1 MRATASTRKRLNTAL
16 SPLFGDRMIKITYLQ
31 MVMAISVLWI
41 AVRAFFALRNK
52 KLIVKRE
59 LQLILVYIC
68 LIVVA
73 RFTFC
78 PLRKVD
84 GVIQP
89 LLFDPANI
97 LPFRINL
104 IPFVNLFDYD
114 IFSEAI
120 INFIGHTAMF
130 IPLGIVWPAVFKEL
144 DTPLKTLAAGVGFSL
159 LIEILQLPFFDRVSD
174 IDDLLLNTLGF
185 AVGYGVYRLV
195 ARINR
200 KKEMLK

>member
-1 MRATASTRKRLNTAL
+1 
-16 SPLFGDRMIKITYLQ
+16 MIKISYLE

-41 AVRAFFALRNK
+41 AVRTFFSVKHRK
-52 KLIVKRE
+52 FDVKRE
-59 LQLILVYIC
+59 LHLLLVYIC

-84 GVIQP
+84 GVILP
-89 LLFDPANI
+89 LVFDATNVF
-97 LPFRINL
+97 PFRINL
-104 IPFVNLFDYD
+104 VPLVNLFDYD
-114 IFSEAI
+114 IFSEAL
-120 INFIGHTAMF
+120 INFIGNTAMF
-130 IPLGIVWPAVFKEL
+130 IPLGIVWPIVFKEL
-144 DTPLKTLAAGVGFSL
+144 DTPLKNLAAGAGFSL

-195 ARINR
+195 ARING

>member
-1 MRATASTRKRLNTAL
+1 
-16 SPLFGDRMIKITYLQ
+16 MIKITYLQ
-31 MVMAISVLWI
+31 MVMAISVAWI
-41 AVRAFFALRNK
+41 AVRAFFAVKNK
-52 KLIVKRE
+52 KLDVKRE
-59 LQLILVYIC
+59 LQLILVYLC

-84 GVIQP
+84 GVILP
-89 LLFDPANI
+89 LVFDATNVF
-97 LPFRINL
+97 PFRINL
-104 IPFVNLFDYD
+104 VPLVNLFDYD
-114 IFSEAI
+114 IFSEAL
-120 INFIGHTAMF
+120 INFIGNTAMF
-130 IPLGIVWPAVFKEL
+130 IPLGIVWPIVFKEL
-144 DTPLKTLAAGVGFSL
+144 DTPLNNLAAGAGFSL

>member
-1 MRATASTRKRLNTAL
+1 
-16 SPLFGDRMIKITYLQ
+16 MIKITYLE

-120 INFIGHTAMF
+120 INFIGNTAMF

-144 DTPLKTLAAGVGFSL
+144 DTPLKTLAAGAGFSL

-174 IDDLLLNTLGF
+174 VDDLLLNTLGF

-200 KKEMLK
+200 KRRC

>member
-1 MRATASTRKRLNTAL
+1 
-16 SPLFGDRMIKITYLQ
+16 MIKITYLE

-41 AVRAFFALRNK
+41 AVRTFFSVKHRK
-52 KLIVKRE
+52 FDVKRE

-84 GVIQP
+84 GVILP
-89 LLFDPANI
+89 LVFDATNVF
-97 LPFRINL
+97 PFRINL
-104 IPFVNLFDYD
+104 VPLVNLFDYD
-114 IFSEAI
+114 IFSEAL
-120 INFIGHTAMF
+120 INFIGNTAMF
-130 IPLGIVWPAVFKEL
+130 IPLGIVWPIVFKEL
-144 DTPLKTLAAGVGFSL
+144 DTPLKNLAAGAGFSL

-195 ARINR
+195 ARING

>member
-1 MRATASTRKRLNTAL
+1 
-16 SPLFGDRMIKITYLQ
+16 MIKITYLE

-41 AVRAFFALRNK
+41 AVRTFFAVKNK
-52 KLIVKRE
+52 KLDVKRE

-84 GVIQP
+84 GVILP
-89 LLFDPANI
+89 LVFDATNVF
-97 LPFRINL
+97 PFRINL
-104 IPFVNLFDYD
+104 VPLVNLFDYD
-114 IFSEAI
+114 IFSEAL
-120 INFIGHTAMF
+120 INFIGNTAMF
-130 IPLGIVWPAVFKEL
+130 IPLGIVWPIVFKEL
-144 DTPLKTLAAGVGFSL
+144 DTPLKNLAAGAGFSL

-195 ARINR
+195 ARING

>member
-1 MRATASTRKRLNTAL
+1 
-16 SPLFGDRMIKITYLQ
+16 
-31 MVMAISVLWI
+31 MVMAISVAWI
-41 AVRAFFALRNK
+41 AVRAFFAVKNK
-52 KLIVKRE
+52 KLDVKRE

-84 GVIQP
+84 GVILP
-89 LLFDPANI
+89 LVFDATNVF
-97 LPFRINL
+97 PFRINL
-104 IPFVNLFDYD
+104 VPLVNLFDYD
-114 IFSEAI
+114 IFSEAL
-120 INFIGHTAMF
+120 INFIGNTAMF

-159 LIEILQLPFFDRVSD
+159 PIEILQLPFFDRVSD
-174 IDDLLLNTLGF
+174 VDDLLLNTLGF
-185 AVGYGVYRLV
+185 AVGYCVYRLV

-200 KKEMLK
+200 KRRC

>member
-1 MRATASTRKRLNTAL
+1 
-16 SPLFGDRMIKITYLQ
+16 
-31 MVMAISVLWI
+31 MAISVLWI

-114 IFSEAI
+114 IFSETGQYFYEVRKNGEGSHDYGYA
-120 INFIGHTAMF
+120 NYCGDEAWSDFIE
-130 IPLGIVWPAVFKEL
+130 KY
-144 DTPLKTLAAGVGFSL
+144 
-159 LIEILQLPFFDRVSD
+159 IER
-174 IDDLLLNTLGF
+174 
-185 AVGYGVYRLV
+185 
-195 ARINR
+195 
-200 KKEMLK
+200 

>member
-1 MRATASTRKRLNTAL
+1 
-16 SPLFGDRMIKITYLQ
+16 

-120 INFIGHTAMF
+120 INFIGNR
-130 IPLGIVWPAVFKEL
+130 GNNSFKKIIL
-144 DTPLKTLAAGVGFSL
+144 RL
-159 LIEILQLPFFDRVSD
+159 LI
-174 IDDLLLNTLGF
+174 TLTNIVRRIAKALF
-185 AVGYGVYRLV
+185 AKM
-195 ARINR
+195 N
-200 KKEMLK
+200 K